1 MTVAGVTG
9 TRFWEDLP
17 VGAVIDLGR
26 TTVLEQ
32 DVLDFG
38 RRYDPQPFH
47 TDPEAAKEFPYGGL
61 IASGWHT
68 AGLYMNLLATVGG
81 VAGVGSPG
89 VDRLRWPHP
98 VRPGDTLTARMA
110 VTGSRPSRSRPEIG
124 ITHWLAEMHN
134 QRGDCVL
141 SFVATS
147 LVRRR
152 PSR

>member
-1 MTVAGVTG
+1 VAG

-17 VGAVIDLGR
+17 PGAVIDLGR
-26 TTVLEQ
+26 TTVFEH

-47 TDPEAAKEFPYGGL
+47 TDPEAAEEFPYGGL

-68 AGLYMNLLATVGG
+68 ASLYMYLLATVGG
-81 VAGVGSPG
+81 VAGAGSPG

-98 VRPGDTLTARMA
+98 VRPGDILAARMTVA
-110 VTGSRPSRSRPEIG
+110 GSRPSRSRPEVG
-124 ITHWLAEMHN
+124 ITRWLAEMHN
-134 QRGDCVL
+134 QRSECVL
-141 SFVATS
+141 SFMATS

-152 PSR
+152 PSRWAPS